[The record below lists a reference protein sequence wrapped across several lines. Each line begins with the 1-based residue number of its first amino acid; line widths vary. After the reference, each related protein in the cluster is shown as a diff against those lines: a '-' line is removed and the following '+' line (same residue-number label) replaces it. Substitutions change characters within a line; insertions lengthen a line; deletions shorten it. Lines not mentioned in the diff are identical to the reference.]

1 MRSDRNSELEEC
13 ESLVYYHT
21 IQLPAKP
28 RSPDAHS
35 SFLYFFPWKCSVY
48 KVEMKVKGNL
58 N

>member
-1 MRSDRNSELEEC
+1 MRIDRNSEEC
-13 ESLVYYHT
+13 EFLVYYHT

-35 SFLYFFPWKCSVY
+35 SSFLYFVPWDYSVC
-48 KVEMKVKGNL
+48 KVEKKVNGNL